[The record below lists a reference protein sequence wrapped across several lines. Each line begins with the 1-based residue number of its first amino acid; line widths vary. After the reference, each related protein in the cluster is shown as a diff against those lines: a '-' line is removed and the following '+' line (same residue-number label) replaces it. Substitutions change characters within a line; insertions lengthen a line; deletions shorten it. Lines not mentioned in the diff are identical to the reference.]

1 MNDRLEGFLSRLPC
15 CRTQALHQ
23 DRLVAGWSVIAAR
36 RRLEYFGRR
45 LRLELVCWV
54 FSWGRCS

>member
-36 RRLEYFGRR
+36 DAPTHSEIIPPVIPR
-45 LRLELVCWV
+45 
-54 FSWGRCS
+54 